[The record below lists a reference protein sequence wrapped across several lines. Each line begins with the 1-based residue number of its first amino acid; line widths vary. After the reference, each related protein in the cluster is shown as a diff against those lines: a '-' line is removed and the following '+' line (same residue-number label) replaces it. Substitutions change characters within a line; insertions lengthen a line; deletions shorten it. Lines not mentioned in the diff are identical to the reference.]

1 VSDINQL
8 LDRQTL
14 WQRTRQ
20 ALTWPEKVRMAEQ
33 MRESILQLR
42 RSGQG
47 EATSARTAP
56 TESHSPRPK
65 RP

>member
-1 VSDINQL
+1 MSDVTPL
-8 LDRQTL
+8 LERQAR

-33 MRESILQLR
+33 VRESVLQLR

-47 EATSARTAP
+47 EAAP
-56 TESHSPRPK
+56 GRPTGTPGHRG
-65 RP
+65 RPERP